1 MWTQVW
7 PAVEI
12 RAYHLMPLMWV
23 GFYDIPS
30 LWQQINCWKV
40 TRQETTGCTSGGL
53 SPILHLISGV
63 DLSSLAC
70 DGNIILSAYTSCCYF
85 LFSAKSCPTL
95 SWPHCLQ
102 PTMLLCPW
110 DFPSKNTGAGCH
122 SLLQGIFLTQQANLS
137 LLHWHA
143 DSLWL
148 SHPGGPCIN
157 PVVAY
162 NFKAIVWFP

>member
-1 MWTQVW
+1 
-7 PAVEI
+7 
-12 RAYHLMPLMWV
+12 MPLMWV

-30 LWQQINCWKV
+30 LQQQITAESLQGKRPQAV
-40 TRQETTGCTSGGL
+40 
-53 SPILHLISGV
+53 PPVAFPPFPHLISGV

-95 SWPHCLQ
+95 LWPHCLQ

-122 SLLQGIFLTQQANLS
+122 SLLQGIFLTQGANPS

-148 SHPGGPCIN
+148 SHQGGPCIN

-162 NFKAIVWFP
+162 NFKAIVWLP